1 MAAQVALITEANLL
15 ILLSD
20 IDEARLYEKDPN
32 LNPNTKHLPVINEVT
47 KKMLEMASQ
56 STSIN
61 SKGGMITKLEA
72 AKIAMNGGCE
82 MIIANGLKF
91 STEYS

>member
-1 MAAQVALITEANLL
+1 
-15 ILLSD
+15 
-20 IDEARLYEKDPN
+20 
-32 LNPNTKHLPVINEVT
+32 
-47 KKMLEMASQ
+47 MLEMASQ

-82 MIIANGLKF
+82 MIIANGLKNFPLSNF
-91 STEYS
+91 SYEKKNLLGLFLKMILKHSESNGYFL